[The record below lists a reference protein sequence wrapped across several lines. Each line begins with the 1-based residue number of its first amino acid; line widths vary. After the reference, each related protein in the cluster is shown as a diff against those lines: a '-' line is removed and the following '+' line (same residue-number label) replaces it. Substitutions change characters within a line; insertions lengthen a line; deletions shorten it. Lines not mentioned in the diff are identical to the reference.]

1 MEITSHYSR
10 RGYCETVGNTNTI
23 NITIITVRN
32 FNCLY
37 GCQGS
42 VNISFI
48 CVEQSV
54 EDDWKYFAGHEM
66 HVFNVTDMN
75 AVTVGYYDSQWVS
88 PFSGGWN
95 ISVTFSLVPR
105 ADTGKINSSPR
116 VALNFPKLDLLE
128 GYHYNISLAV
138 IDPDGDTVRC
148 RWASGRECRSVC
160 NRIPGAV
167 LDPNSCTISYHANF
181 GIGLKLVAIMIEDFL
196 PFSAVPLSS
205 VAHQFIVQVVDI
217 SRLSCAS
224 HPWFVTAL
232 QETCIPPGT
241 PYTGELVAN
250 SGCSNVSIAAI
261 KIIAPIGA
269 RKGELQ
275 HIVGTNNYYTN
286 ITWTPTA
293 NQQND
298 VHFLCYIAVSSE
310 RLTSEQSCIKLT
322 VGYVYHD
329 HPPSPLCATPNHQL
343 VYPSNNTLQIMFDR
357 KIQRP
362 STPAFIRFYKSGEVV
377 YQIDTSSSLE
387 VNLDGPNLTIIPNY
401 IFSKGNTYYIN
412 FDSGTVR
419 SVEGYHLGN
428 IPILSE
434 IFWTLEVINLIP
446 GKNYYINTYIHTICT
461 HVTSILEDL
470 FNKQ

>member
-10 RGYCETVGNTNTI
+10 RGYCDTVGNTDTI
-23 NITIITVRN
+23 NITILTVRA
-32 FNCLY
+32 FDCQY

-48 CVEQSV
+48 CIEHSV
-54 EDDWKYFAGHEM
+54 EDDWKYFTGHEM
-66 HVFNVTDMN
+66 HVFNVTDIN

-128 GYHYNISLAV
+128 GHHYNISLAV

-148 RWASGRECRSVC
+148 RWASGTECRRVC
-160 NRIPGAV
+160 NRIPDAV

-196 PFSAVPLSS
+196 PSSVVPLSS
-205 VAHQFIVQVVDI
+205 VAHQFIVKVVDI

-224 HPWFVTAL
+224 HPQFVTAL
-232 QETCIPPGT
+232 QDTCIPSGT
-241 PYTGELVAN
+241 LYTGELIAN

-261 KIIAPIGA
+261 KIITPIGA

-286 ITWTPTA
+286 ITWMPTD

-298 VHFLCYIAVSSE
+298 IHFLCYIAVSSE
-310 RLTSEQSCIKLT
+310 RLTSEQSCIKIA
-322 VGYVYHD
+322 VY
-329 HPPSPLCATPNHQL
+329 HPPSPLRKSATPSHQF

-362 STPAFIRFYKSGEVV
+362 STSAFIRFYKSGEVV

-387 VNLDGPNLTIIPNY
+387 VNFDGPNLTIVPNY
-401 IFSKGNTYYIN
+401 VFTEGNTYYIN
-412 FDSGTVR
+412 FDNRTVE
-419 SVEGYHLGN
+419 SVEGCHLGN

-434 IFWTLEVINLIP
+434 TFWTLEVINLIP
-446 GKNYYINTYIHTICT
+446 GKNYT
-461 HVTSILEDL
+461 
-470 FNKQ
+470 